1 LASGNKQLFE
11 GGKTMLVLS
20 RKVGEQI
27 RIGSDVCVTVVSIKG
42 NRITLGVDAPRDVRI
57 DRSEL
62 AAKIASERTSVSAAA
77 VSERLPLDSLAAS
90 VAS

>member
-1 LASGNKQLFE
+1 
-11 GGKTMLVLS
+11 MLVLS

-27 RIGSDVCVTVVSIKG
+27 LIGSDVCVTVVSIKG
-42 NRITLGVDAPRDVRI
+42 NRITLGVDAPRNVRV

-62 AAKIASERTSVSAAA
+62 AAKVASEPRTVPAAA
-77 VSERLPLDSLAAS
+77 KAERLPIDNLAAS